1 MRDELIKIVG
11 EERSAFDDNEIRQYA
26 SDMAAIPRVFR
37 KIATTLPD
45 AVVRPEST
53 DEVSAILSF
62 ASKNKIPLIPRGTAS
77 SALGG
82 VLPTKGGIILDM
94 TGMNKLVNIDEKNMK
109 AKVEAGIVWE
119 KLDKELSKHGL
130 CVKSYPTSAPA
141 STVAGW
147 IATGGYGVGSLENGH
162 ISEHIDALT
171 IVTANGEIKE
181 LSSST
186 DGKVISSLI
195 GTEGQFAVITEVVL
209 NLRGIPEG
217 IKTLLFEFNDDE
229 SGINFLK
236 AMGSSEEK
244 PFFVKYENSESMNAT
259 VEDDSDKL
267 GPSVIVRIEGGE
279 AEKRSLAIR
288 DIALLNSG
296 TEKDE
301 KEALH
306 HWDER
311 FYPMRAKKKGPSMLA
326 AEFLLPLSSLTETL
340 KEADSLFKSK
350 NINTMIEVHLV
361 SPDTALVM
369 TTYLSDERNKD
380 LYLSHLF
387 LIDAVMKL
395 SFRKGGIPY
404 GTGIWN
410 AIYLNRRY
418 SSEEIQN
425 LKSLKKEMDPD
436 SILNPGK
443 FFEFRTKFGPV
454 IPFLH
459 SIGMAGGGKLAS
471 LGLKMFGS
479 QLEGP
484 LKGEAGEGIK
494 KIEKEFDELWTCA
507 KCGFCV
513 MVCPT
518 YEEIGWEGL
527 TARGK
532 INALKDALSGE
543 NPEITKELAL
553 RAYQCTTC
561 GACKE
566 VCQTN
571 IETVEIWEMMRRA
584 FVEKNMGP
592 LPEHENLLKSIKNY
606 DNPLQQPRSGRDR
619 WTRMA
624 LKEKRIKEKIKD
636 ITRSKSKV
644 LYHVGCIGSFDANV
658 KEVAYNTSF
667 ILQSAGV
674 DFGIL
679 GKKELCCAS
688 TLKRVGDSEFEKVA
702 TKTLELYNSTG
713 VETVV
718 TSCSGCYKTFKDDY
732 PLLGDVNFKPMHIVE
747 FLEDLIKEGKLEF
760 KRELDMT
767 ITYHDPCHLGRHRK
781 IFEPPR
787 TVLSAI
793 PGVKLVEMERN
804 RENSRCCGAGGGFRI
819 AFPDVQARVAVKR
832 VQDAEETGA
841 DYIVSGCP
849 FCYAGIQTAISSV
862 GSDIKMMDLTEIVAM
877 ALQEEE

>member
-1 MRDELIKIVG
+1 MFDELKKIVG
-11 EERSAFDDNEIRQYA
+11 EENAAFDENERRRYA
-26 SDMAAIPRVFR
+26 SDMASIPKIFR
-37 KIATTLPD
+37 NLSTSLPD
-45 AVVRPEST
+45 AVVRPDST

-62 ASKNKIPLIPRGTAS
+62 ARNHKIPVIPRGTAS

-94 TGMNKLVNIDEKNMK
+94 TRMKKILSIDEGNCT

-119 KLDKELSKHGL
+119 NLDKALSRYGL
-130 CVKSYPTSAPA
+130 AVKSYPTSAPS

-147 IATGGYGVGSLENGH
+147 ISTGGYGVGSLKYGH
-162 ISEHIDALT
+162 ISEQIQTLT
-171 IVTANGEIKE
+171 VVMSDGEIKNLTSDDKE
-181 LSSST
+181 LFSA
-186 DGKVISSLI
+186 LI
-195 GTEGQFAVITEVVL
+195 GTEGQFAVITEIVL
-209 NLRGIPEG
+209 KLRKIPKD
-217 IKTLLFEFNDDE
+217 IDTYLFEFSDDD
-229 SGINFLK
+229 SALK
-236 AMGSSEEK
+236 FVKDVSSLKEK
-244 PFFVKYENSESMNAT
+244 PFFVKYENSKAINAARD
-259 VEDDSDKL
+259 ENAEKM
-267 GPSVIVRIEGGE
+267 GPSVIVRLEDEDIEKLSSSIKE
-279 AEKRSLAIR
+279 SAQKYNAKEKEKR
-288 DIALLNSG
+288 
-296 TEKDE
+296 
-301 KEALH
+301 EALH

-326 AEFLLPLSSLTETL
+326 AEFLIPLSTLSETL
-340 KEADSLFKSK
+340 NEIGKFFASK
-350 NINTMIEVHLV
+350 KIDALMEVHLI
-361 SPDTALVM
+361 SSNTALVM
-369 TTYLSDERNKD
+369 ATYLTDERKKD
-380 LYLSHLF
+380 EYLSHLF
-387 LIDAVMKL
+387 LIDSVMKIA
-395 SFRKGGIPY
+395 FKKGGKPY

-410 AIYLNRRY
+410 AVYLNKRY
-418 SSEEIQN
+418 SNDEIN
-425 LKSLKKEMDPD
+425 KLKNLKKEVD
-436 SILNPGK
+436 SEEILNPGK
-443 FFEFRTKFGPV
+443 FFEFRTRFGPV
-454 IPFLH
+454 LPLFH

-471 LGLKMFGS
+471 LGLKLFGS
-479 QLEGP
+479 KLEGTP
-484 LKGEAGEGIK
+484 EGEADEGIK
-494 KIEKEFDELWTCA
+494 RIEKEFDELWTCA

-532 INALKDALSGE
+532 INALKEALTGE
-543 NPEITKELAL
+543 YTDIPEELVL

-561 GACKE
+561 GACRE
-566 VCQTN
+566 VCQTD
-571 IETVEIWEMMRRA
+571 IETIEIWEMMRRA
-584 FVEKNMGP
+584 FVEKNKGP

-619 WTRMA
+619 WARMA
-624 LKEKRIKEKIKD
+624 LKEKRIKDKIQD
-636 ITRSKSKV
+636 IVKSKSKV

-702 TKTLELYNSTG
+702 SKTLELYNSIG

-732 PLLGDVNFKPMHIVE
+732 PLLGEVKFKPVHIVE
-747 FLEDLIKEGKLEF
+747 FLEKLINEGKLEF
-760 KRELDMT
+760 KKELDMT

-787 TVLSAI
+787 RVLNAI

-819 AFPDVQARVAVKR
+819 AFPDVQARIAVKR
-832 VQDAEETGA
+832 VKDAEETGA

-849 FCYAGIQTAISSV
+849 FCYAGIQTAISST
-862 GSDIKMMDLTEIVAM
+862 GSKLKMMDLTEIVAM
-877 ALQEEE
+877 ALKEEE